1 MNVKISDRKIEGN
14 RTVNSWE
21 KIPNLK
27 IISMSYNQNN
37 TLLVLGT
44 NYGYRILDVLH
55 DFQII
60 STVNESQKELGL

>member
-1 MNVKISDRKIEGN
+1 MDVKENDRKMKGN
-14 RTVNSWE
+14 PKANSWA

-44 NYGYRILDVLH
+44 NYGYRI
-55 DFQII
+55 
-60 STVNESQKELGL
+60 